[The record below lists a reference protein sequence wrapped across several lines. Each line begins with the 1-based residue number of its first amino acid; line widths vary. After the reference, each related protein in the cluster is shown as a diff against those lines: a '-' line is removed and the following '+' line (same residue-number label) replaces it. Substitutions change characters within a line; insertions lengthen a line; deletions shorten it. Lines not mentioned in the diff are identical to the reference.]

1 MALAR
6 GFPRVGFPTTSLC
19 DVRTFL
25 ERREALRDCLAC
37 APDGTARTLREV
49 VRGAGLRAAPAG
61 TARRPEG
68 GGSYDRPV
76 APSSRT
82 KSAFRSF
89 VRKSD
94 DRRLERAFGT
104 RGMLRVV
111 FGRVARAYDP
121 SKAPEA
127 EGDLAFVLR
136 DGNVAPEDQRV
147 WTVHLAPTGATVSRG
162 APAAPLLTIRASL
175 PDLVRMAAGELSPG
189 RALLSGRLDLDGSF
203 LVVVRLAPA
212 FGVKSPL

>member
-1 MALAR
+1 VGR
-6 GFPRVGFPTTSLC
+6 G
-19 DVRTFL
+19 VR
-25 ERREALRDCLAC
+25 AS
-37 APDGTARTLREV
+37 AP
-49 VRGAGLRAAPAG
+49 
-61 TARRPEG
+61 
-68 GGSYDRPV
+68 YDRRV
-76 APSSRT
+76 SRAKT
-82 KSAFRSF
+82 TFQSF

-136 DGNVAPEDQRV
+136 DRDVPPEQQRV
-147 WTVHLAPTGATVSRG
+147 WTVHLAPTGAKARAG
-162 APAAPLLTIRASL
+162 APANPMLTIRASL
-175 PDLVRMAAGELSPG
+175 PDLVRMVAGELSPG